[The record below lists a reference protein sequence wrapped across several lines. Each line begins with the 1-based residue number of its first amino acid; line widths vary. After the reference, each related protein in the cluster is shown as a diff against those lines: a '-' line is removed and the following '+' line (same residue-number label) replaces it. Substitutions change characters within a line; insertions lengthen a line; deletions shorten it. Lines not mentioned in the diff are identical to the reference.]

1 MRVVNYDKE
10 MLKMIEQLKKEGE
23 KPTLLLH
30 ACCAPCASYCIEC
43 LKDVFD
49 LTVYFY
55 NPNMDTQSEYNLR
68 AEELERFC
76 KELNVKCNIEDYSS
90 QEFLDIAKGLEG
102 EFEGGSRCKKCF
114 RLRLSKTA
122 EYAKANDFDYF
133 ATTLT
138 VSPLK
143 NAKILNDIGL
153 ELQQE
158 KGVKY
163 LCTDFKKRN
172 GYIRSIELSKEH
184 NLYRQNYCGCVYS
197 KNSIL

>member
-10 MLKMIEQLKKEGE
+10 MLKTIEQLKRSGE
-23 KPTLLLH
+23 KATLLLH
-30 ACCAPCASYCIEC
+30 ACCAPCASYPIEI
-43 LKDVFD
+43 LKDAFD

-68 AEELERFC
+68 AEELRRFC
-76 KELNVKCNIEDYSS
+76 KEFNVNCVIEAYNS
-90 QEFLDIAKGLEG
+90 QEFLDMAKGLEN

-114 RLRLSKTA
+114 RLRLEKSA
-122 EYAKANDFDYF
+122 EYAKLNGFDYF

-158 KGVKY
+158 K
-163 LCTDFKKRN
+163 
-172 GYIRSIELSKEH
+172 
-184 NLYRQNYCGCVYS
+184 
-197 KNSIL
+197 

>member
-1 MRVVNYDKE
+1 MRVINYDKE
-10 MLKMIEQLKKEGE
+10 MVKLISVLEKERT

-30 ACCAPCASYCIEC
+30 ACCAPCASYCIES
-43 LKDVFD
+43 LKDAFD
-49 LTVYFY
+49 LTVFFY
-55 NPNMDTQSEYNLR
+55 NPNMDSQKEYNLR
-68 AEELERFC
+68 SEELRRFC
-76 KELNVKCNIEDYSS
+76 EKVGVKYLIEDYIP
-90 QEFLDIAKGLEG
+90 QEFYSVAKGLEN

-114 RLRLSKTA
+114 RLRLNKTA
-122 EYAKANDFDYF
+122 TYAREKGFNYF

-143 NAKILNDIGL
+143 SAKNLNEIGFEL
-153 ELQQE
+153 EKE
-158 KGVKY
+158 IGVNY
-163 LCTDFKKRN
+163 LGTDFKKRN